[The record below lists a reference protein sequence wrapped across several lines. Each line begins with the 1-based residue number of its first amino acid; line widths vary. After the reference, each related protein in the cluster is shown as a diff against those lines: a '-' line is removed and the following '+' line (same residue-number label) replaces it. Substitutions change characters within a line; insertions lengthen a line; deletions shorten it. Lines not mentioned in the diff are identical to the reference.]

1 MHLSDEQ
8 GKERTEMKKKGWIL
22 AAVGCMSLSLFC
34 NGQSMATMSTYIP
47 GAHSVTVQ
55 RFDDL
60 TTNNAAIGKLSEG
73 IRAFLYANDW
83 SPDGKT
89 AKKPAW
95 YTSKEKIPGLQI
107 EGMFADSRFVIR
119 IPDQWNGK
127 LVMGS
132 VPGMRDER
140 STDDVFND
148 YVITRGFAYAATD
161 KGTLGEQ
168 IPAPDGKIYPFAKAL
183 TVFVDPQD
191 RVVKWTV
198 CLRQLTLATQDLL
211 FRTKGKRPS
220 RTYLMGYSNGGYPV
234 RYALERESELYDGGV
249 DWSGIIWRGYDA
261 NLISSLV
268 EALNSFRN
276 YSDKEASAEQKA
288 AALKRVRALGLP
300 EGAEFLWPF
309 YATFYYLATINIF
322 RMAYD
327 PTFLNRSWWE
337 YGLNP
342 QDYKDYDY
350 FSRPAP
356 VKEAIAKSENTG
368 DIKKPLITIHG
379 LWDSFIF
386 SNVHAIPYERLV
398 KERKKE
404 ALYRLYLIDRGTH
417 LDALIGKPD
426 MDPTKKLQPLLP
438 YVHQAF
444 DLLIDWVEA
453 GKAPPASKT
462 IGKPST
468 EGKVYN
474 ISTGAEIDPY

>member
-1 MHLSDEQ
+1 
-8 GKERTEMKKKGWIL
+8 MKKKGWIL

-183 TVFVDPQD
+183 QSLSILKTGGKMD
-191 RVVKWTV
+191 RLPSPINSCHT
-198 CLRQLTLATQDLL
+198 RPSFSNQ
-211 FRTKGKRPS
+211 GKRPS

-268 EALNSFRN
+268 EALNSFRT

-288 AALKRVRALGLP
+288 AALKRFGP
-300 EGAEFLWPF
+300 W
-309 YATFYYLATINIF
+309 
-322 RMAYD
+322 AY
-327 PTFLNRSWWE
+327 PKGRSSS
-337 YGLNP
+337 GR
-342 QDYKDYDY
+342 
-350 FSRPAP
+350 SM
-356 VKEAIAKSENTG
+356 
-368 DIKKPLITIHG
+368 PLSITLRRSISSHG
-379 LWDSFIF
+379 L
-386 SNVHAIPYERLV
+386 
-398 KERKKE
+398 
-404 ALYRLYLIDRGTH
+404 
-417 LDALIGKPD
+417 
-426 MDPTKKLQPLLP
+426 
-438 YVHQAF
+438 
-444 DLLIDWVEA
+444 
-453 GKAPPASKT
+453 
-462 IGKPST
+462 
-468 EGKVYN
+468 
-474 ISTGAEIDPY
+474 